1 MASGNSLLGEK
12 GKGHQYQAY
21 NETVVSGDLSVSRH
35 KPLRQ
40 GCRMA
45 VILQLKSTFPM
56 TGTVLWQKKD
66 MHRYPNTS
74 ILHID
79 TAKSDNGIGRFT
91 FVWEM
96 LLFLT
101 NF

>member
-1 MASGNSLLGEK
+1 
-12 GKGHQYQAY
+12 
-21 NETVVSGDLSVSRH
+21 
-35 KPLRQ
+35 
-40 GCRMA
+40 
-45 VILQLKSTFPM
+45 M

-66 MHRYPNTS
+66 MHRYQNTS

>member
-1 MASGNSLLGEK
+1 MPDGCESDKIQTIPVMKQDMTAILL
-12 GKGHQYQAY
+12 
-21 NETVVSGDLSVSRH
+21 TGDLARNKVQVMPGGGYSTIKIDLPDDWDR
-35 KPLRQ
+35 L
-40 GCRMA
+40 MA
-45 VILQLKSTFPM
+45 E
-56 TGTVLWQKKD
+56 KD